1 MHGYYAY
8 PTKEVLDMTEYFV
21 QLRYFP
27 GDPLNEITEKD
38 LDNLAR
44 EYGLKISYEKIEN
57 RETKNDLLMEN
68 TLDKRIED
76 ISQEVITVS
85 SDGEKNFSDCIRSL
99 YKRYRCPRTAYS
111 LLGSNEA
118 GEKIAKGLM
127 DIYGG
132 W

>member
-1 MHGYYAY
+1 
-8 PTKEVLDMTEYFV
+8 MTEYILK
-21 QLRYFP
+21 LRYYA
-27 GDPLNEITEKD
+27 GDPLEEIKEKD
-38 LDNLAR
+38 LKDIAR
-44 EYGLKISYEKIEN
+44 KCGVIISYEKMEN
-57 RETKNDLLMEN
+57 RQMKNGLLMEN

-76 ISQEVITVS
+76 ISQEVITIS
-85 SDGEKNFSDCIRSL
+85 ADKEERFSNCIRTL
-99 YKRYRCPRTAYS
+99 YKKYRCPRTAYS